1 MDPDQGLG
9 NHVILVGPGIA
20 DPCHLIEIGSRVVDL
35 CIISFGPW
43 SRVAELCHFVGS
55 DPGMRILVNFIWIQS
70 VVAERYYSSLHEQHV
85 FLVN

>member
-43 SRVAELCHFVGS
+43 SRVAELCHFVAIGS
-55 DPGMRILVNFIWIQS
+55 RDADSRQFYLDPIRGCG
-70 VVAERYYSSLHEQHV
+70 SLL
-85 FLVN
+85 F